1 MGGMPLN
8 MPLKYEPK
16 YTITNTILKMLLEIE
31 SVKEKVKYLPLTPT
45 VLASL
50 RESSKL
56 FSTHYSTMI
65 EGNQLTQEEVS
76 DILLKHKQIKERQR
90 DEKEIK
96 GYYRA
101 LDEVSKFVEKKSIL
115 TQEYVKIL
123 HGYIMGAH
131 TSTSTEYRAQQNV
144 IKEVGSG
151 RIAYLPP
158 EAKDVPDLMTSLI
171 DWLNENKDIVPIPIL
186 AAIAHYQFVTIH
198 PYYDGNGRTAR
209 ILTTLILHLNGYGL
223 KGIYNLEEYY
233 ANDLQAYYLN
243 LDLGQSHNYY
253 FGRAIADITSW
264 IEYFIAGML
273 DSFNKI
279 KKHLE
284 TQKGNVDQFE
294 NLNAFD
300 AKQKKILTLFENKD
314 FITSKDI
321 EQLFKFSPRTARQL
335 AQQLAKTGFL
345 QIADKSKKARKY
357 IIGSR

>member
-1 MGGMPLN
+1 M
-8 MPLKYEPK
+8 
-16 YTITNTILKMLLEIE
+16 
-31 SVKEKVKYLPLTPT
+31 
-45 VLASL
+45 A
-50 RESSKL
+50 
-56 FSTHYSTMI
+56 
-65 EGNQLTQEEVS
+65 
-76 DILLKHKQIKERQR
+76 
-90 DEKEIK
+90 
-96 GYYRA
+96 
-101 LDEVSKFVEKKSIL
+101 
-115 TQEYVKIL
+115 
-123 HGYIMGAH
+123 
-131 TSTSTEYRAQQNV
+131 
-144 IKEVGSG
+144 
-151 RIAYLPP
+151 
-158 EAKDVPDLMTSLI
+158 SLI
-171 DWLNENKDIVPIPIL
+171 DWLNENKSNIPIPIL

-209 ILTTLILHLNGYGL
+209 ILTTLILHLNGYSL

-279 KKHLE
+279 EKHLE
-284 TQKGNVDQFE
+284 TQKGKADQFE

-300 AKQKKILTLFENKD
+300 AKQKKILTLFENND

-357 IIGSR
+357 IMGIR

>member
-1 MGGMPLN
+1 
-8 MPLKYEPK
+8 
-16 YTITNTILKMLLEIE
+16 
-31 SVKEKVKYLPLTPT
+31 
-45 VLASL
+45 
-50 RESSKL
+50 
-56 FSTHYSTMI
+56 
-65 EGNQLTQEEVS
+65 
-76 DILLKHKQIKERQR
+76 
-90 DEKEIK
+90 
-96 GYYRA
+96 
-101 LDEVSKFVEKKSIL
+101 
-115 TQEYVKIL
+115 
-123 HGYIMGAH
+123 
-131 TSTSTEYRAQQNV
+131 
-144 IKEVGSG
+144 
-151 RIAYLPP
+151 
-158 EAKDVPDLMTSLI
+158 MTSLI
-171 DWLNENKDIVPIPIL
+171 DWLNENKSNIPIPIL

-209 ILTTLILHLNGYGL
+209 ILTTLILHLNGYSL

-264 IEYFIAGML
+264 IEYFITGML

-279 KKHLE
+279 EKHLE
-284 TQKGNVDQFE
+284 TQKGKVDQFE

-300 AKQKKILTLFENKD
+300 AKQKKILTLFENNN

-357 IIGSR
+357 IMGIR